1 MSPSTRPSTT
11 IILKLMKL
19 LSFMKLP
26 LLLTKSIT
34 TVLTAMKVRDT
45 LHHHTHIFMKQTT
58 GITLIA
64 TLTDTSMTMRSAQK
78 SPMSNA
84 RRLSR
89 MVL

>member
-1 MSPSTRPSTT
+1 
-11 IILKLMKL
+11 
-19 LSFMKLP
+19 MKLP

-34 TVLTAMKVRDT
+34 TVLTAMKVRDI

-64 TLTDTSMTMRSAQK
+64 TLIDTSMTMKSTQK
-78 SPMSNA
+78 SPKMSKA